1 MEFKLEVD
9 VRLEKCLKV
18 GLYNSGW
25 GRGTRLLRSGYIWQ
39 VYISHKDHYE
49 KYLENYVKTAYSTE
63 SI

>member
-25 GRGTRLLRSGYIWQ
+25 GRGTRLFEKWIYLAGLYFSQRPLWKISG
-39 VYISHKDHYE
+39 K
-49 KYLENYVKTAYSTE
+49 LC
-63 SI
+63 